1 MLCKKTTIPTG
12 RSPSILTQIPFKG
25 GILELYCMEKINKI
39 GNVISEEHFCFQFQ
53 YENHNIPQNTG
64 LVSV

>member
-1 MLCKKTTIPTG
+1 M
-12 RSPSILTQIPFKG
+12 
-25 GILELYCMEKINKI
+25 ELYCMEKINKI

-64 LVSV
+64 LISV